1 MTLNDIKAMD
11 KEFISPAVVAQVVG
25 CDPQSIRIQARENP
39 DALGFPVSVQ
49 GTRTRIPRRAFVRWM
64 EGGVQE

>member
-1 MTLNDIKAMD
+1 MTLNDIKAMK
-11 KEFISPAVVAQVVG
+11 KECLSPAIVAQVIG
-25 CDPQSIRIQARENP
+25 CNPQYIRLQARENP

-64 EGGVQE
+64 EGGVEE

>member
-11 KEFISPAVVAQVVG
+11 KEFISPAVVAQVIG
-25 CDPQSIRIQARENP
+25 CDPQSIRIQARKNP
-39 DALGFPVSVQ
+39 AALGFPVSVQ

-64 EGGVQE
+64 EGGAQE

>member
-1 MTLNDIKAMD
+1 MTLNDIKRMD
-11 KEFISPAVVAQVVG
+11 REFLPPSIVARVVG

>member
-1 MTLNDIKAMD
+1 MTLNDIKTMD
-11 KEFISPAVVAQVVG
+11 EDFLYPDTVAKIIG
-25 CDPQSIRIQARENP
+25 CNPQSIRIQARENP

-64 EGGVQE
+64 EGEVQE

>member
-1 MTLNDIKAMD
+1 MTLDDIKRMD
-11 KEFISPAVVAQVVG
+11 REFLPPSVVAHVVG

-39 DALGFPVSVQ
+39 AALGFPVSVQ